1 MARLSNVGCSKEP
14 RRQTEPRCGN
24 AANSGWQTGSFRYLG
39 IPWRRTWR
47 RRRTWSRTPV
57 RLPCCLRD
65 AELKNWS
72 IADPRFPIRS
82 CACVSKLNSH
92 LSEQPPIRSGA
103 HETGLPLQNSACLIR
118 IALIG
123 RGVVTPTRKPH
134 LKLLRFKESGAYLG
148 PGTRERRRTHVPDC
162 TGTDACISNDK
173 SLAQR

>member
-1 MARLSNVGCSKEP
+1 MKSSRNIAVSIVVVIAIARVMFGSMARLSNVGCSKEP

-57 RLPCCLRD
+57 RLPCWLRD

-82 CACVSKLNSH
+82 CACVFETQFTSLRTAADTLWRARNRPSTSKFCVPH
-92 LSEQPPIRSGA
+92 
-103 HETGLPLQNSACLIR
+103 QNR
-118 IALIG
+118 PY
-123 RGVVTPTRKPH
+123 RTWR
-134 LKLLRFKESGAYLG
+134 RNAY
-148 PGTRERRRTHVPDC
+148 P
-162 TGTDACISNDK
+162 
-173 SLAQR
+173 